1 MDRKQLSRR
10 DFMRGTAAAVGATYG
25 TRTVVLEPGPLE
37 ASPCPVPP
45 SDRVRFGLVGVG
57 GRGSGLLGTTL
68 QISGA
73 ECAAAAD
80 VYDGHLGLAK
90 EIMGEQPVTTTRRYQ
105 ELLES
110 KDIDCIICATP
121 DHWHKQVLIDCCNA
135 GKDIYCEK
143 PMSHG
148 VSEGYEMAATEQ
160 RTGARCPGWQPAGQF
175 HGLCESQGTDYRGC
189 HWRHLPGGGFDGP
202 ERAIFRL
209 AVAAPSGPLT
219 SDPGLGHLARP
230 RAQDTF
236 QPPALLILAFVVCI
250 QFRNC
255 W

>member
-10 DFMRGTAAAVGATYG
+10 DFMRGTAAAAGAIYG

-57 GRGSGLLGTTL
+57 IEGSGLLRTTL
-68 QISGA
+68 QIPGV

-80 VYDGHLGLAK
+80 LYDGHLGLAK

-105 ELLES
+105 ELLEN

-148 VSEGYEMAATEQ
+148 VSEGYEMVAAEQ
-160 RTGARCPGWQPAGQF
+160 KTGRIVQVG
-175 HGLCESQGTDYRGC
+175 SQRVSSTIFAKAKE
-189 HWRHLPGGGFDGP
+189 LISGG
-202 ERAIFRL
+202 AIGDIYLVEASMGRNGAIHRL
-209 AVAAPSGPLT
+209 AVAAPSGPFT
-219 SDPGLGHLARP
+219 SDPGLGDLARP
-230 RAQDTF
+230 GAQDTF
-236 QPPALLILAFVVCI
+236 QPPALLILAYVVCI
-250 QFRNC
+250 RFRNC